1 MEAAEKAVAG
11 RVAETEAAEMA
22 EGEWVA
28 EGTEEE
34 GSMAL
39 QASALDELRGA
50 PGRLGYLC
58 AGGAKAMLSRRQA
71 EGLRHDR

>member
-11 RVAETEAAEMA
+11 RVAETEATEMA

-34 GSMAL
+34 GGK
-39 QASALDELRGA
+39 R
-50 PGRLGYLC
+50 
-58 AGGAKAMLSRRQA
+58 
-71 EGLRHDR
+71 